1 MIKHKDQRVGI
12 FVDVANMY
20 YSAKHLFNARV
31 NFGKILETAV
41 AERRLVRAIAYV
53 IKAEAPEEQSFFD
66 ALDKQGYEVKSKD
79 LQVFAGGAKKGDWD
93 VGIAVD
99 AVKLADRL
107 DTIVLVTGDGDYIPL
122 VTYLQQNKGCRIE
135 VLGFGES
142 ASSQLRQVAD
152 EFIDLGGDPKRYL
165 LPIRRST
172 ILQRAAD
179 TATYPVRA
187 IRRAAGGALG
197 TPPPLKSSGTHPSPN
212 QP

>member
-20 YSAKHLFNARV
+20 YSAKHLYGARV

-41 AERRLVRAIAYV
+41 EERRLVRAIAYV

-66 ALDKQGYEVKSKD
+66 ALEKQGYEVKSKD

-93 VGIAVD
+93 VGISVD
-99 AVKLADRL
+99 AIKLADRM
-107 DTIVLVTGDGDYIPL
+107 DAIVLVTGDGDYIPL
-122 VTYLQQNKGCRIE
+122 VTYLQQNKGCRVE

-142 ASSQLRQVAD
+142 ASAQLRVVAD
-152 EFIDLGGDPKRYL
+152 EFIDLSSDTKRYL
-165 LPIRRST
+165 LPMRRSN
-172 ILQRAAD
+172 ILQKAAD

-187 IRRAAGGALG
+187 IRRVAGGNPNHPRSN
-197 TPPPLKSSGTHPSPN
+197 PPETNSSP
-212 QP
+212 